1 MLTTMTF
8 GERLKQLRKDAGL
21 SQDKLARAAGLS
33 TSTVTKIEQQAI
45 DPAWST
51 VEKLARALGVDCRS
65 FQTEDAGQAEAPPA
79 NQAEPPPAKKKGK
92 RKG

>member
-1 MLTTMTF
+1 MTF
-8 GERLKQLRKDAGL
+8 GERLKQLRKDVGL

-51 VEKLARALGVDCRS
+51 VEKLARALSVDCRA
-65 FQTEDAGQAEAPPA
+65 FTMEDAGQGEPA
-79 NQAEPPPAKKKGK
+79 TAKKTRK
-92 RKG
+92 RKGE